1 MLDALLDQRAPRLS
15 MDAESQRDMPV
26 VDLPPYRVRDL
37 PVIGEDDGGL
47 VRELLSRAMTAVKTS
62 SGLILNTFN
71 ALERRELEGLRRD
84 TAVPVFDIGALRE
97 LRQPG
102 LDEPTGPGGDGVG
115 NRRQR
120 RAVPLGGPSRPR
132 PRVHA

>member
-1 MLDALLDQRAPRLS
+1 MT
-15 MDAESQRDMPV
+15 E
-26 VDLPPYRVRDL
+26 LPPYRVRDL
-37 PVIGEDDGGL
+37 LHIGEAGHHLACQL
-47 VRELLSRAMTAVKTS
+47 VARAVAVANIS
-62 SGLILNTFN
+62 SGVILNTFD

-120 RAVPLGGPSRPR
+120 CAVPLGGPSRPR